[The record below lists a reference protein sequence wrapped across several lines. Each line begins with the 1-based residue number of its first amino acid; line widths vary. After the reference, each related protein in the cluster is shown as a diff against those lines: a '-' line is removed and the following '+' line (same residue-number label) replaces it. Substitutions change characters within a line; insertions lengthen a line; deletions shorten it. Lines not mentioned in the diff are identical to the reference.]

1 MKIKT
6 MWYFT
11 KEASVGISR
20 NGLMTI
26 ATILTVTLSLI
37 VLGSFYIVIANSNY
51 LMDMAKSVLELRVY
65 LKEDADPYV
74 LQSKIIEYQGVKDIK
89 YIPKEEGAKW
99 LEKNLKVND
108 LFVATDNPLPNMIS
122 IKLRDDA
129 KVKTLAQKVG
139 LLDGVAEV
147 EYGETFVEAMLIIIQ
162 IIWAL
167 GMTLA
172 IIIGVVVLY
181 IITNTIRITVFARRR
196 EIEIMKLV
204 GATDWF
210 IRWPFLIEGIIL
222 GLIGAIISLLILS
235 KGYSLLIQ
243 YIKQLA
249 PFIPLMPE
257 RLINRQLFVLIGSL
271 GFFFGMLGSMMSLKK
286 FLKVC

>member
-1 MKIKT
+1 

>member
-1 MKIKT
+1 MKIRT

-11 KEASVGISR
+11 KEASIGLTR

-26 ATILTVTLSLI
+26 ATVLTITLSLI

-51 LMDMAKSVLELRVY
+51 LMDMAKGVLELRVY

-108 LFVATDNPLPNMIS
+108 LFITTENPLPNMIS
-122 IKLRDDA
+122 IRLRDDA

-162 IIWAL
+162 IIWVL
-167 GMTLA
+167 GMTLV

-181 IITNTIRITVFARRR
+181 IIINTIRITVFARRK

-210 IRWPFLIEGIIL
+210 IRWPFVIEGIIL
-222 GLIGAIISLLILS
+222 GLIGATISLLVLS

-249 PFIPLMPE
+249 PFIPLMTE
-257 RLINRQLFVLIGSL
+257 QLINRQLFVLVGSL
-271 GFFFGMLGSMMSLKK
+271 GFFFGIIGSMMSLKK
-286 FLKVC
+286 FLKV

>member
-1 MKIKT
+1 

-11 KEASVGISR
+11 KEASIGLTR

-26 ATILTVTLSLI
+26 ATVLTITLSLI

-51 LMDMAKSVLELRVY
+51 LMDMAKGVLELRVY

-108 LFVATDNPLPNMIS
+108 LFITTENPLPNMIS
-122 IKLRDDA
+122 IRLRDDA

-162 IIWAL
+162 IIWVL
-167 GMTLA
+167 GMTLV

-181 IITNTIRITVFARRR
+181 IIINTIRITVFARRK

-210 IRWPFLIEGIIL
+210 IRWPFVIEGIIL
-222 GLIGAIISLLILS
+222 GLIGATISLLVLS

-249 PFIPLMPE
+249 PFIPLMTE
-257 RLINRQLFVLIGSL
+257 QLINRQLFVLVGSL
-271 GFFFGMLGSMMSLKK
+271 GFFFGIIGSMMSLKK
-286 FLKVC
+286 FLKV

>member
-1 MKIKT
+1 LKIKT

>member
-1 MKIKT
+1 
-6 MWYFT
+6 
-11 KEASVGISR
+11 
-20 NGLMTI
+20 
-26 ATILTVTLSLI
+26 
-37 VLGSFYIVIANSNY
+37 
-51 LMDMAKSVLELRVY
+51 MDMAKSVLELRVY

>member
-1 MKIKT
+1 MKIRT

-11 KEASVGISR
+11 KEASVGLSR

-26 ATILTVTLSLI
+26 ATIMTITLSLI

-51 LMDMAKSVLELRVY
+51 LMDMAKSVLELRIY
-65 LKEDADPYV
+65 LKEGADPYV

-99 LEKNLKVND
+99 LEKNLRVKD
-108 LFVATDNPLPNMIS
+108 LFEATDNPLPNMIN

-129 KVKTLAQKVG
+129 KVKTLAKKVE
-139 LLDGVAEV
+139 LLDGVDEV

-162 IIWAL
+162 IIWVL
-167 GMTLA
+167 GITLVA
-172 IIIGVVVLY
+172 IIGVVVLY
-181 IITNTIRITVFARRR
+181 IIVNTIRITVFARRK

-210 IRWPFLIEGIIL
+210 IRWPFMIEGIML
-222 GLIGAIISLLILS
+222 GLIGAIIALLFLS
-235 KGYSLLIQ
+235 KGYSILIQ
-243 YIKQLA
+243 YVKQLA
-249 PFIPLMPE
+249 PFIPLMLE
-257 RLINRQLFVLIGSL
+257 RVINQQLFVIMTSL
-271 GFFFGMLGSMMSLKK
+271 GFFFGVIGSMMSLKK
-286 FLKVC
+286 FLKV

>member
-257 RLINRQLFVLIGSL
+257 RLINRQLLVLIGSL

>member
-1 MKIKT
+1 MKIRT

-11 KEASVGISR
+11 KEASVGLSR
-20 NGLMTI
+20 NGLMTM
-26 ATILTVTLSLI
+26 ATVLTITLSLI

-99 LEKNLKVND
+99 LEKNLKIND
-108 LFVATDNPLPNMIS
+108 LFVATENPLPNMIS

-167 GMTLA
+167 GMTLV
-172 IIIGVVVLY
+172 IIIGIVVLY
-181 IITNTIRITVFARRR
+181 IIINTIRITVFARRK

-210 IRWPFLIEGIIL
+210 IRWPFVIEGIIL
-222 GLIGAIISLLILS
+222 GLIGATISLLLLS
-235 KGYSLLIQ
+235 KGYGLLIQ

-249 PFIPLMPE
+249 PFIPLMAE
-257 RLINRQLFVLIGSL
+257 RLINRQLFVLMGSL
-271 GFFFGMLGSMMSLKK
+271 GIFFGMIGSMMSLKK
-286 FLKVC
+286 FLKV